1 MDEDRAMEKKRIP
14 VIDLGRCTEC
24 GGCIEIA
31 PAVFRY
37 NTDTGMME
45 VMDLSQYPED
55 LVDEAIK
62 YCPEN
67 CISWE
72 YGR

>member
-1 MDEDRAMEKKRIP
+1 MEKDEERAMKKIP

-45 VMDLSQYPED
+45 VADLIRYPEE

-72 YGR
+72 FGR